1 MRDSKVDEIY
11 DYFND
16 KLSESEK
23 ERVEEELDFAPEIY
37 KTLKDIEIL
46 HDTLPYKNKQ
56 VEAPIGMKQRIL
68 ESVLNEDKTSGK
80 DIKSENQEE
89 DFNSTNSKTNN

>member
-23 ERVEEELDFAPEIY
+23 ERVEEELDFAPESY
-37 KTLKDIEIL
+37 KTLKDTKIL
-46 HDTLPYKNKQ
+46 HDTLP
-56 VEAPIGMKQRIL
+56 
-68 ESVLNEDKTSGK
+68 
-80 DIKSENQEE
+80 
-89 DFNSTNSKTNN
+89 